1 MSIERKSSDRR
12 KLRAG
17 MVFVLVVAGTALIGW
32 GGLAAWVAVTQNNGS
47 TASTLGVHMQNVAT
61 VTGDTSGGVLC
72 TDQSAPGTCGAVF
85 DVTGLKPGWGT
96 TQVGTVT
103 ITNTGTE
110 ASTFNLELTPT
121 AMPTVSAAP
130 SDSDWNSSADTT
142 LCGDLQLTVTDSQSL
157 NPYTY
162 YHGPLSKMNTAL
174 PISLY
179 DSNGH
184 TTWQPWTTDTF
195 KFSLSLPLS
204 SPNTDEDSTCIASF
218 TWGQNGV

>member
-32 GGLAAWVAVTQNNGS
+32 GGLAAWQAVTQNNGS

-61 VTGDTSGGVLC
+61 VTGDTSGGVPC
-72 TDQSAPGTCGAVF
+72 TDQNSPGNCGAVF
-85 DVTGLKPGWGT
+85 DVSGLKPGWGA

-110 ASTFNLELTPT
+110 PSTFNLELTPT

-130 SDSDWNSSADTT
+130 SDTYWTSANNS
-142 LCGDLQLTVTDSQSL
+142 LCYDLQLTVTDSQSH
-157 NPYTY
+157 TY
-162 YHGPLSKMNTAL
+162 YSGRLSQMNAVL

-179 DSNGH
+179 DSNTN
-184 TTWQPWTTDTF
+184 TTWLTSATDTF
-195 KFSLSLPLS
+195 KFTLSLPLS